1 MVATRSD
8 ARRRGRAGRA
18 LLQTPIVDPGHILCP
33 LAGWKVIVLLEAG
46 KPVLR
51 VLLSHDKEGPSLL
64 SDGQPAFDL
73 WIVRL
78 HR

>member
-1 MVATRSD
+1 
-8 ARRRGRAGRA
+8 
-18 LLQTPIVDPGHILCP
+18 
-33 LAGWKVIVLLEAG
+33 VLLEAG
-46 KPVLR
+46 QPVLR